1 MHSALKQLNL
11 IKNKVNDIINKKQ
24 LKTIP
29 NIIVVS
35 KTFSLDKIKLLI
47 ENGHIH
53 YGENKIQEA
62 EIKWSEIK
70 LQNKNLRL
78 HMIGKLQSNKA
89 KKAVKLFD
97 YIHSLDNER
106 LALKLS
112 HCQKELNKSVKL
124 FIQVNIANE
133 EQKSGINLK
142 ELSNFY
148 DYCKKDL
155 SLNIIGLMCLPPVDD
170 NSDKYFNE
178 LKESAV
184 KLDLSEL
191 SMGMSSDFE
200 KAVSSGST
208 FLRLGTLILGERKSI

>member
-29 NIIVVS
+29 NIIVVT

-89 KKAVKLFD
+89 EKAVKLFD

-208 FLRLGTLILGERKSI
+208 FLILGTIILGERKSI

>member
-70 LQNKNLRL
+70 LQNKNLKL

-97 YIHSLDNER
+97 YFHSLDNER

>member
-70 LQNKNLRL
+70 LQNKNLKL